1 MKKGLILLNAF
12 YKNSSIDHQVMRL
25 KEEFSKLDVDVTV
38 RHNADFVNLIED
50 NSIQCESFDFDFC
63 IYLDKD
69 KYISE
74 MMERCGI
81 RLFNNH
87 NAILRCDDKMCT
99 YIQLANKGFNIPKT
113 LPGLLCYNPNESIT
127 QEICVNIEKHLKY
140 PFVIKECFGSRGEGI
155 YLINDREQLLITL
168 EKVKLKPYLLQEF
181 IRTSY
186 GRDVRV
192 MVIGG
197 TVVGAML
204 RAATNDFRSNIDLG
218 GKGVKYLL
226 SDEVIKLAE
235 NIAKELDLEYC
246 GIDFLFDEQGNP
258 NILCEVN
265 SNAFFA
271 GFEKSTNINVA
282 AKYAEYIYK
291 TMYK

>member
-12 YKNSSIDHQVMRL
+12 YRNSSIEHQVLRL
-25 KEEFSKLDVDVTV
+25 TEEFAKLGVDITV
-38 RHNADFVNLIED
+38 RHNADFVNIIED
-50 NSIQCESFDFDFC
+50 NSVQCKSFDYDFC

-74 MMERCGI
+74 MMEKCGI

-99 YIQLANKGFNIPKT
+99 YIHLADKGFNIPKT
-113 LPGLLCYNPNESIT
+113 LPGILCYNPNESIT
-127 QEICVNIEKHLKY
+127 QEICVNIEKHLDY

-155 YLINDREQLLITL
+155 YLINDREQLYTTL
-168 EKVKLKPYLLQEF
+168 EKVKLKPYLLQKC
-181 IRTSY
+181 IKSSY

-197 TVVGAML
+197 KVVGAML
-204 RAATNDFRSNIDLG
+204 RTSDNDFRSNIDLG

-226 SDEVIKLAE
+226 SDEVEKLAE
-235 NIAKELDLEYC
+235 KIAKELDLEYC

-271 GFEKSTNINVA
+271 GFERCTNINVA